1 MKDPSINP
9 PKICIHFSSMGY
21 IFGINLKFLLN
32 FFLEPRYYREKEV
45 FFLVLKFTSPFITMV
60 TPRCY
65 GVVFEVML
73 RDPLEFPL
81 EPGKVKFF
89 GPAVS
94 AWQDPNKFEKYAMKK
109 AAGWGN

>member
-1 MKDPSINP
+1 
-9 PKICIHFSSMGY
+9 
-21 IFGINLKFLLN
+21 
-32 FFLEPRYYREKEV
+32 
-45 FFLVLKFTSPFITMV
+45 
-60 TPRCY
+60 
-65 GVVFEVML
+65 ML

-109 AAGWGN
+109 AAGWGNGRHIMITHDILLYVIYIYITVVVECFTVKV